1 MTSSKFVPAEWQTD
15 TRLQARAQ
23 APRFV
28 RTHWDERA
36 ARAFGPWR
44 VADAIEPTE
53 GQTRP
58 APVLPAA
65 SGAALGTQALA
76 APTGLTDPGLEAV
89 QVEPLPA
96 VDAAQLQALHDAAYQ
111 QGLAD
116 GRAQA
121 RAELRAE
128 IQAELLS
135 QQDDALQAERQRERE
150 LLRHLGIELRAL
162 QQDPQRF
169 FEPLK
174 RLALHVAEQL
184 VRGEL
189 QVSGRAVERL
199 VQQCLQQIEHL
210 QPPVEVQLH
219 PDDLAQLQTLG
230 EAATEH
236 FKLQADPE
244 LRPGSVRV
252 RVHDTVV
259 QDFIEH
265 RLEPLARRLLAEPDA
280 WLGRSRLLSKL
291 QAEALPEDTPQ
302 RQWARR
308 TADVQDT
315 PVRPAGAET
324 AAAASPA
331 DRDSDMH
338 RALDSLQDDSL
349 PDHENRSTPDTPAP
363 SAPSSTEHPDDGL

>member
-1 MTSSKFVPAEWQTD
+1 MTSSKFVPAAWQNE
-15 TRLQARAQ
+15 TRLQGKAQ
-23 APRFV
+23 PPRFV

-36 ARAFGPWR
+36 ARPFGPWR
-44 VADAIEPTE
+44 VADALEPTDSL
-53 GQTRP
+53 TRHT
-58 APVLPAA
+58 PVLPAA
-65 SGAALGTQALA
+65 QSPAGPAQALPSLPQGPDA
-76 APTGLTDPGLEAV
+76 DDT
-89 QVEPLPA
+89 QVVSLPA

-128 IQAELLS
+128 LEAEL
-135 QQDDALQAERQRERE
+135 QARQDAEQQAERQRERE
-150 LLRHLGIELRAL
+150 LLRHLGIEMRAL

-174 RLALHVAEQL
+174 RLALHLAEQL

-189 QVSGRAVERL
+189 QVSGRAIERL
-199 VQQCLQQIEHL
+199 VQQCLQQIEHP

-219 PDDLAQLQTLG
+219 PSDLARLQALG

-236 FKLQADPE
+236 LQLQPDPE

-252 RVHDTVV
+252 RVLDTVV
-259 QDFIEH
+259 QDFIDH
-265 RLEPLARRLLAEPDA
+265 RLEPLARRLLNEPDA
-280 WLGRSRLLSKL
+280 WLGRSALLNKV

-315 PVRPAGAET
+315 AVLAREREQQDSMVDNVID
-324 AAAASPA
+324 SPSNMGK
-331 DRDSDMH
+331 DLPPDSN
-338 RALDSLQDDSL
+338 
-349 PDHENRSTPDTPAP
+349 PTP
-363 SAPSSTEHPDDGL
+363 ERNDDGL